1 MDFKELNIPGLHFS
15 KVRGD
20 LHYEDALLKFTNV
33 KGNVFGGTV
42 EAFGDYHLDTKYY
55 NIDALGHEL
64 LGSIAARNGKIKC
77 KVELDFKIRSKGDP
91 KTALTYGSFKSG
103 KGSYY
108 IIPFDSISGEFSN
121 QNKHLEFKNVV
132 IETKMGTIK
141 TDAFDIVNGKLR
153 IGEIYLE
160 EPENGQTIKII

>member
-91 KTALTYGSFKSG
+91 KTALTYGS
-103 KGSYY
+103 
-108 IIPFDSISGEFSN
+108 
-121 QNKHLEFKNVV
+121 
-132 IETKMGTIK
+132 
-141 TDAFDIVNGKLR
+141 
-153 IGEIYLE
+153 
-160 EPENGQTIKII
+160 

>member
-1 MDFKELNIPGLHFS
+1 M
-15 KVRGD
+15 
-20 LHYEDALLKFTNV
+20 
-33 KGNVFGGTV
+33 
-42 EAFGDYHLDTKYY
+42 
-55 NIDALGHEL
+55 
-64 LGSIAARNGKIKC
+64 
-77 KVELDFKIRSKGDP
+77 
-91 KTALTYGSFKSG
+91 TYGSFKSG

-121 QNKHLEFKNVV
+121 QNKHLEFKNVD

-141 TDAFDIVNGKLR
+141 TDAFDIVNGKLH